1 MSDDC
6 LPELTEDQ
14 FTALLEDI
22 RLRGVQAAVEVC
34 ARTGEVL
41 DGRARVRACQEL
53 KVRHYPRRV
62 ISGLETEEDRRH
74 HRLRAN
80 CIRRQLDR
88 AAIRRLVLAEMKRKG
103 QSDRLLAS
111 VFGLSHTCIANWR
124 RDFVAGG
131 NKLPGDAREGR
142 DGKTY
147 SARRPTAMYA
157 TTSASQA
164 KATKILNDLGDHA
177 PGRTLSSLTAGIL
190 ATKVRREEVDHQT
203 LPMKPPPRVKLHEG
217 RFQDVGKKVKD
228 ASVDVIFTDPLYD
241 RQWVDQGQ
249 WEDLSVLAMR
259 VLRPGGLLIS
269 YSGVAYLDRVMAAF
283 GSTGLTYLWT
293 IASLSLSQK
302 NRNYHRRVLNAWKP
316 ILIFGKEMD
325 RLPEGIC
332 DVIEGTGLEKRHH
345 EFEQSETEAEYCLSR
360 LVPKGGVVLDCCC
373 GSGTTLVVARR
384 LKLTAIGIDCDP
396 TALTLTKTRLGCRE
410 SAAAGAIG

>member
-1 MSDDC
+1 MTDDC
-6 LPELTEDQ
+6 LPELTDDQ

-34 ARTGEVL
+34 AKTGEVL
-41 DGRARVRACQEL
+41 DGRARVRACVEL

-62 ISGLETEEDRRH
+62 VSGLETDEDRRH

-88 AAIRRLVLAEMKRKG
+88 LAVKRLVLAEMTMKG
-103 QSDRLLAS
+103 QSDRMLAGI
-111 VFGLSHTCIANWR
+111 FGVSHTCIANRR
-124 RDFVAGG
+124 RDFVSGG
-131 NKLPGDAREGR
+131 NKLPGETREGR

-147 SARRPTAMYA
+147 PARRPTAMFA
-157 TTSASQA
+157 TTSASA
-164 KATKILNDLGDHA
+164 SKASKLLNDLGDHA

-203 LPMKPPPRVKLHEG
+203 IPLKLPPRVKLHEG
-217 RFQDVGKKVKD
+217 RFQDVGKKIKD
-228 ASVDVIFTDPLYD
+228 GSVDCIFTDPPYSKEWVEQD
-241 RQWVDQGQ
+241 QWA
-249 WEDLSVLAMR
+249 DLAVFASR
-259 VLRPGGLLIS
+259 VLKPGGLLIT
-269 YSGVAYLDRVMAAF
+269 YSGVAYLVRVMAAL

-302 NRNYHRRVLNAWKP
+302 NRNYHRRVLNSWKP
-316 ILIFGKEMD
+316 ILIFGQGTE
-325 RLPEGIC
+325 RLPESIS
-332 DVIEGTGLEKRHH
+332 DVIEGTGIDKRHH
-345 EFEQSETEAEYCLSR
+345 EFEQSEAEAEYLLAR
-360 LVPKGGVVLDCCC
+360 LVPKGGVVLDCCM

-396 TALTLTKTRLGCRE
+396 TALALTRARLGCRE
-410 SAAAGAIG
+410 PAAAEAIG